1 MIVSS
6 HLNVFNCTCIVK
18 PEVEFP
24 GRGDNTVKLFYVMCA
39 QKKKLR
45 FRMEL
50 LMVYD
55 LLNYFLIK

>member
-18 PEVEFP
+18 PKAEFP
-24 GRGDNTVKLFYVMCA
+24 ERGDDTVKLFYVTCV